1 MSSNR
6 LTIEELKHLLVQ
18 KHGMPLRDD
27 DPILMVATMIE
38 AYLNELES
46 FLGRHEEVL
55 QKILSTETQRYVH
68 EVKER
73 TEDLLE
79 RAVRAN
85 MQNTIHEIVAHQTA
99 MNDFLN
105 VLRKLTI
112 CSGACFVF
120 TFALALAAIF
130 NWIH

>member
-1 MSSNR
+1 MSSER
-6 LTIEELKHLLVQ
+6 LTIDDLKQLLMQ
-18 KHGMPLRDD
+18 KHGLPLRDD
-27 DPILMVATMIE
+27 DPILMVATMLE
-38 AYLNELES
+38 VYLNELES
-46 FLGRHEEVL
+46 FLGRHEAAL
-55 QKILSTETQRYVH
+55 QKILSAETQKYVR
-68 EVKER
+68 EVKGL

-79 RAVRAN
+79 QAVRAN
-85 MQNTIHEIVAHQTA
+85 MQNTIQEIVAHQTA
-99 MNDFLN
+99 MNEFLN